1 MSFAQTSK
9 SNTLSVAL
17 RGALLATALG
27 ALALPAAAASI
38 KVNVNI
44 AGLDAKTAH
53 SQIVRAAE
61 TACSAALQGSTF
73 DRYYQMGPCIDEAIA
88 NAEAKTAANDH
99 RYASVQNTGR

>member
-1 MSFAQTSK
+1 MSLAQTSK
-9 SNTLSVAL
+9 SSTLSAAL
-17 RGALLATALG
+17 RGALLVTALG

-38 KVNVNI
+38 KVNI

>member
-1 MSFAQTSK
+1 MSLAQTSK
-9 SNTLSVAL
+9 SNTLSAVL
-17 RGALLATALG
+17 RGALLVTALG

-38 KVNVNI
+38 KVNI

-61 TACSAALQGSTF
+61 TACSAALQGSPF

-88 NAEAKTAANDH
+88 AAEAKTAANDH
-99 RYASVQNTGR
+99 RYASVQSTGR